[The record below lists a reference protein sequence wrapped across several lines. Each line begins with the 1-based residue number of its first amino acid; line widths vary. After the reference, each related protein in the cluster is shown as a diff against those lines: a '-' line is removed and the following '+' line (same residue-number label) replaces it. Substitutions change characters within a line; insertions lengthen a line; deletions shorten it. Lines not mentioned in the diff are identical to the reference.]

1 MQTITIDTGMQEYL
15 INNRAVLR
23 FNPSDPNLYHRFFA
37 AAPKLDA
44 LDAELTEQLKA
55 LPAEPDDA
63 RAERGLALL
72 TDYDH
77 RIKALLTE
85 IFGGENDFDKVLEG
99 VNLAGTGA
107 NGKRVVQNLL
117 DALTPILQ
125 DGAAQHLQATAA
137 NARGSRRRPRGAG
150 AGMTPNLWT
159 LPETVHFAD
168 TDWRVHTDF
177 RDVLEILRWLDGS
190 ADPALTDSERWYVA
204 LALFYR
210 DFSLMPPTQYREA
223 CEAMATFVQAGRPDG
238 GPCAP
243 RLMDW
248 QQDAALIA
256 AGTARAAGQD
266 LRALPHLHWWS
277 FLGWFDSISDG
288 PFATVVALR
297 DKLRRGKKLEP
308 WEREFYRA
316 HRAEVD
322 LHRPAS
328 PEADAEK
335 QRLLALLNEDE
346 RRGK

>member
-1 MQTITIDTGMQEYL
+1 M
-15 INNRAVLR
+15 
-23 FNPSDPNLYHRFFA
+23 
-37 AAPKLDA
+37 
-44 LDAELTEQLKA
+44 
-55 LPAEPDDA
+55 
-63 RAERGLALL
+63 
-72 TDYDH
+72 
-77 RIKALLTE
+77 
-85 IFGGENDFDKVLEG
+85 
-99 VNLAGTGA
+99 
-107 NGKRVVQNLL
+107 
-117 DALTPILQ
+117 
-125 DGAAQHLQATAA
+125 
-137 NARGSRRRPRGAG
+137 
-150 AGMTPNLWT
+150 
-159 LPETVHFAD
+159 
-168 TDWRVHTDF
+168 HTDF

-190 ADPALTDSERWYVA
+190 ADPALTDSERWFVA

-210 DFSLMPPTQYREA
+210 EFSLIPPTQYREA

-277 FLGWFDSISDG
+277 FLGWFDSIADG

>member
-1 MQTITIDTGMQEYL
+1 MQNLTIDTGMQEYL

-55 LPAEPDDA
+55 LPAKPDDA

-85 IFGGENDFDKVLEG
+85 IFGGAGGRQPGGHRRQRQARCAEPFGRTHADF
-99 VNLAGTGA
+99 AGRRGPTPA
-107 NGKRVVQNLL
+107 NCRRQRPG
-117 DALTPILQ
+117 
-125 DGAAQHLQATAA
+125 
-137 NARGSRRRPRGAG
+137 GSRRRPRGAG

-210 DFSLMPPTQYREA
+210 DFSLMPPVQYREA

-277 FLGWFDSISDG
+277 FLGWFDSIADG

-328 PEADAEK
+328 PEANAEK

-346 RRGK
+346 RRGW

>member
-1 MQTITIDTGMQEYL
+1 
-15 INNRAVLR
+15 
-23 FNPSDPNLYHRFFA
+23 
-37 AAPKLDA
+37 
-44 LDAELTEQLKA
+44 
-55 LPAEPDDA
+55 
-63 RAERGLALL
+63 
-72 TDYDH
+72 
-77 RIKALLTE
+77 
-85 IFGGENDFDKVLEG
+85 
-99 VNLAGTGA
+99 
-107 NGKRVVQNLL
+107 
-117 DALTPILQ
+117 
-125 DGAAQHLQATAA
+125 
-137 NARGSRRRPRGAG
+137 
-150 AGMTPNLWT
+150 MTPNLWT

-210 DFSLMPPTQYREA
+210 DFSLMSPVQYREA

-335 QRLLALLNEDE
+335 QRLLALLNEEE
-346 RRGK
+346 RRGT

>member
-1 MQTITIDTGMQEYL
+1 
-15 INNRAVLR
+15 
-23 FNPSDPNLYHRFFA
+23 
-37 AAPKLDA
+37 
-44 LDAELTEQLKA
+44 
-55 LPAEPDDA
+55 
-63 RAERGLALL
+63 
-72 TDYDH
+72 
-77 RIKALLTE
+77 
-85 IFGGENDFDKVLEG
+85 
-99 VNLAGTGA
+99 
-107 NGKRVVQNLL
+107 
-117 DALTPILQ
+117 
-125 DGAAQHLQATAA
+125 
-137 NARGSRRRPRGAG
+137 
-150 AGMTPNLWT
+150 MTPNLWT

-210 DFSLMPPTQYREA
+210 DFSLMPPTKYREA
-223 CEAMATFVQAGRPDG
+223 CEAMATFV
-238 GPCAP
+238 
-243 RLMDW
+243 
-248 QQDAALIA
+248 ALIA

-277 FLGWFDSISDG
+277 FLGWFDSIADG

>member
-1 MQTITIDTGMQEYL
+1 M
-15 INNRAVLR
+15 
-23 FNPSDPNLYHRFFA
+23 
-37 AAPKLDA
+37 
-44 LDAELTEQLKA
+44 LT
-55 LPAEPDDA
+55 
-63 RAERGLALL
+63 
-72 TDYDH
+72 
-77 RIKALLTE
+77 RI
-85 IFGGENDFDKVLEG
+85 G
-99 VNLAGTGA
+99 
-107 NGKRVVQNLL
+107 
-117 DALTPILQ
+117 
-125 DGAAQHLQATAA
+125 
-137 NARGSRRRPRGAG
+137 
-150 AGMTPNLWT
+150 
-159 LPETVHFAD
+159 
-168 TDWRVHTDF
+168 RVHTDF

-210 DFSLMPPTQYREA
+210 DFSLMPPVQYREA

-277 FLGWFDSISDG
+277 FLGWFDSIADG

-328 PEADAEK
+328 PEANAEK

-346 RRGK
+346 RRGW